1 MVRIFYSSYVYVAC
15 NKSLGN
21 CDINTK
27 HIKWILEGSL
37 INTMQSQVYYLILTC
52 KKRVTN
58 VTNGS
63 SRKYNGFVTKVSIS
77 CF

>member
-1 MVRIFYSSYVYVAC
+1 MRIFYSSYVYVAC
-15 NKSLGN
+15 NKLLGN
-21 CDINTK
+21 RDINTK
-27 HIKWILEGSL
+27 HIKQIFEGSL
-37 INTMQSQVYYLILTC
+37 INTMQSQIYYLILTC

-58 VTNGS
+58 VTNDI